1 MVLCIHNV
9 RAFVF
14 SYRGGVG
21 EQRLSVADQMEIF
34 VRFKHWCRSRALPG
48 TASARHAI
56 YMLHLRGCLKAC
68 LRIGPLG
75 VVPWVVLEWGVVPS
89 CAPHLQ
95 KASTLAA
102 TAFLMLEIFRFCVN
116 GLVPNQKTLMALT
129 YLADEGSLS
138 LCLSYRRCI
147 HGARIPKVV
156 NVFCRICLYMYIN
169 LGFYGMPC
177 TSRCTE
183 AWQI

>member
-21 EQRLSVADQMEIF
+21 EQRLSLADQMEIF
-34 VRFKHWCRSRALPG
+34 FRFKHWCRSRALPG

-68 LRIGPLG
+68 LRIWPLG

-89 CAPHLQ
+89 CAPYLH

-102 TAFLMLEIFRFCVN
+102 TAFLMFEIFKICVN

-129 YLADEGSLS
+129 FLADEGSLS
-138 LCLSYRRCI
+138 MCLSYI
-147 HGARIPKVV
+147 EDA
-156 NVFCRICLYMYIN
+156 YMG
-169 LGFYGMPC
+169 LG
-177 TSRCTE
+177 S
-183 AWQI
+183 QKL